1 MKYKELLNQLQH
13 LSKEQLEHEILV
25 MARDKEKFVR
35 VESGLFF
42 ITEFDEYD
50 PDLETDQPYFRA
62 SFV

>member
-1 MKYKELLNQLQH
+1 MKYRQLL
-13 LSKEQLEHEILV
+13 EQLEELTPKQLNAEILV
-25 MARDKEKFVR
+25 MVWDKVKFVR